1 MWRSLR
7 GRLLLFL
14 LPPLVLIMIAS
25 AIAQYYLSV
34 RPADRV
40 FDISLSDSAFAISK
54 ELRVEGDRVRFALS
68 EDTARLLRSDSRD
81 EIYYVV
87 RGPQGELI
95 AGDYGLVASNGML
108 ATDQPRI
115 YDGTFNQQKV
125 RVAAILTDCGGSNC
139 QVEVA
144 ETLNKRNALIN
155 DILLGTLIPQL
166 ILGGIACA
174 LIWFGIG
181 RALSPLHRLSRVID
195 ERSPRDL
202 GPIDTGNA
210 PEEAKSFVVALNA
223 LFEKLKESGLA
234 QQRFISTAAHQ
245 LRTPLAGLKAETEL
259 ALFEPHSSDLR
270 EKLEHINQSATRASR
285 LATQLL
291 ALARAEPNA
300 HHVDP
305 IATIDLIFLVEE
317 HIDEWVRLAAPK
329 YIDLGFELRPAIMQG
344 KAVLLRELVRN
355 LVHNALEYSPEN
367 GKVTVRCG
375 IDGGHCSFEVEDN
388 GAGIPKVYREI
399 IFERFFRCP
408 GTLGTGSGLGLAI
421 AKEVTLAHD
430 ASITVNDPPGGTGT
444 IVRVTF
450 PAAGEHPL
458 SQ

>member
-1 MWRSLR
+1 M
-7 GRLLLFL
+7 
-14 LPPLVLIMIAS
+14 
-25 AIAQYYLSV
+25 
-34 RPADRV
+34 
-40 FDISLSDSAFAISK
+40 
-54 ELRVEGDRVRFALS
+54 RFTLS

-125 RVAAILTDCGGSNC
+125 RVAAILTDCGGSIC

-144 ETLNKRNALIN
+144 EALNKRNALIN
-155 DILLGTLIPQL
+155 DILLGTLVPQL

-210 PEEAKSFVVALNA
+210 PEEEKSFVVALNA

-270 EKLEHINQSATRASR
+270 EKLEHINQSATRAS
-285 LATQLL
+285 QHNYWPLL
-291 ALARAEPNA
+291 AQSP
-300 HHVDP
+300 
-305 IATIDLIFLVEE
+305 T
-317 HIDEWVRLAAPK
+317 HI
-329 YIDLGFELRPAIMQG
+329 
-344 KAVLLRELVRN
+344 
-355 LVHNALEYSPEN
+355 
-367 GKVTVRCG
+367 T
-375 IDGGHCSFEVEDN
+375 
-388 GAGIPKVYREI
+388 
-399 IFERFFRCP
+399 
-408 GTLGTGSGLGLAI
+408 
-421 AKEVTLAHD
+421 
-430 ASITVNDPPGGTGT
+430 
-444 IVRVTF
+444 
-450 PAAGEHPL
+450 
-458 SQ
+458 